1 MNPPERVRATPAAL
15 ALIERLRG
23 QHGAISFYLSHGCC
37 DGSAPMCFAPGEM
50 PLSADDR
57 LLGWLPVAPAAV
69 PFHVSVTQAEYLA
82 GLEITLDV
90 AAGDSG
96 TFSLEDGSGQ
106 RFVARYR
113 LWRDDEA
120 EALAQAPGL
129 LPSHQAPA
137 EGPVVTPAPPAR

>member
-1 MNPPERVRATPAAL
+1 MNPPERVRATPAAQ

-50 PLSADDR
+50 PLNNGDR
-57 LLGWLPVAPAAV
+57 LLGWLGAPGAAV
-69 PFHVSVTQAEYLA
+69 PFHVSSAQAEYLA

-90 AAGDSG
+90 APGDSG
-96 TFSLEDGSGQ
+96 SFSLEDGSGQ

-113 LWRDDEA
+113 LWTDE
-120 EALAQAPGL
+120 EALQLAQGPALTPSLEAAQHAPGG
-129 LPSHQAPA
+129 A
-137 EGPVVTPAPPAR
+137 